1 LKPAF
6 ADDNEIQQV
15 LLNLLFNAADALQGR
30 EGAIIKVVTGNQSTS
45 QDDGGGRILI
55 KVSDNGVGIPRE
67 NLERVF
73 DPFFTTKAA
82 GAGVGLGL
90 SLCQRMILAN
100 HGTVRID
107 SEVGKGTEVTI
118 SLPAHQEALRAETA
132 AAR

>member
-1 LKPAF
+1 VA
-6 ADDNEIQQV
+6 
-15 LLNLLFNAADALQGR
+15 
-30 EGAIIKVVTGNQSTS
+30 TGNQSTS
-45 QDDGGGRILI
+45 QEERGRILI
-55 KVSDNGVGIPRE
+55 TVSDNGVGIPRE

-100 HGTVRID
+100 HGTIRVE
-107 SEVGKGTEVTI
+107 SEVGKGTQVTI